1 LQTESLN
8 EKAKGIKLVITD
20 MDGTLL
26 HSDKSVSEFT
36 LETIK
41 RIREKGIDFTVCTGR
56 SYAWLGDY
64 VQHLGI
70 NCPLIG
76 SNGCEIVHGG
86 TGDRLYTVSLGFE
99 NAAKAIGYCIDHGLD
114 FFCETPNGWI
124 IPHYISNM
132 DPFPG
137 FYPDLPLNGF
147 SLDKTIR
154 VKEKSQLEALTVFK
168 VVVWITYG
176 NEGEL
181 MRELVSQMTGVE
193 LIHSARD
200 IYEILPENNNKG
212 KSFLKLCDIMGIDP
226 SECCALGD
234 FDNDLPMLSAAGIS
248 VAVAN
253 APSRI
258 KDAVDYVTTT
268 NNEDGVAKALNKI
281 FLN

>member
-1 LQTESLN
+1 MRENILA
-8 EKAKGIKLVITD
+8 EKVKNIKLIITD
-20 MDGTLL
+20 MDGTLF
-26 HSDKSVSEFT
+26 HSDKSVSDYT

-41 RIREKGIDFTVCTGR
+41 QIREKGIDFTVCTGR

-64 VQHLGI
+64 VPLLGI

-86 TGDRLYTVSLGFE
+86 TGERLYTASLDFE
-99 NAAKAIGYCIDHGLD
+99 NAASAISYCIDRKLD
-114 FFCETPNGWI
+114 FFCETPDGWVL
-124 IPHYISNM
+124 PYYLNNM
-132 DPFPG
+132 DPFTG

-147 SLDKTIR
+147 SLDKIIS
-154 VKEKSQLEALTVFK
+154 VKDKSQLEGLTVLK
-168 VVVWITYG
+168 VVVWLTYG

-181 MRELVSQMTGVE
+181 MRELASQMTGVE

-200 IYEILPENNNKG
+200 IYELLPENNNKG
-212 KSFLKLCDIMGIDP
+212 KSFLKLCDIMSIDP

-234 FDNDLPMLSAAGIS
+234 FDNDLPMLNAAGIS
-248 VAVAN
+248 VAVDN

-258 KDAVDYVTTT
+258 KDVVDFVTDT
-268 NNEDGVAKALNKI
+268 NNNDGVAKALNKI

>member
-1 LQTESLN
+1 MFER
-8 EKAKGIKLVITD
+8 ARDIKLVITD

-26 HSDKSVSEFT
+26 HSDKSVSDYT
-36 LETIK
+36 LDVIK
-41 RIREKGIDFTVCTGR
+41 RIRQKGIEFTICTGR

-64 VQHLGI
+64 VPHLGI
-70 NCPLIG
+70 TCPLIG
-76 SNGCEIVHGG
+76 SNGCEIVDGG
-86 TGDRLYTVSLGFE
+86 TGESLYTASLGFE
-99 NAAKAIGYCIDHGLD
+99 NAAKAIGYCMDYKLD
-114 FFCETPNGWI
+114 FFCETPDGWI
-124 IPHYISNM
+124 IPNYISNM

-147 SLDKTIR
+147 SMDKTIR
-154 VKEKSQLEALTVFK
+154 VKDKSQLERLTVFK

-181 MRELVSQMTGVE
+181 MRELASQMTGVE
-193 LIHSARD
+193 LLHSARD

-212 KSFLKLCDIMGIDP
+212 KSFLKLCDIMGIAP

-234 FDNDLPMLSAAGIS
+234 FDNDLPMLKAAGIS

-258 KDAVDYVTTT
+258 RDAVDYVTDT
-268 NNEDGVAKALNKI
+268 NNNDGVAKALNKI